1 MTMAQV
7 DESTI
12 WDALREVHDPELP
25 VINVV
30 DLGVIRRVRLGDP
43 IVVDLMPTFVGCP
56 AIEMMKRDIAGRLA
70 ELGPVEVRVIYDEPW
85 TSDRISDAGRDM
97 LHSAG
102 FAPPPRLGNAIRL
115 IPISAEAVTCPYC
128 GSTETHLENLFG
140 PTPCRSIYYCD
151 ACRQPFERFKAV

>member
-30 DLGVIRRVRLGDP
+30 DLGVIRQVRLGDP
-43 IVVDLMPTFVGCP
+43 IVVELMPTFVGCP
-56 AIEMMKRDIAGRLA
+56 AIEMMKRDVAKRLS
-70 ELGPVEVRVIYDEPW
+70 EFGDVEVHVIYDEPW
-85 TSDRISDAGRDM
+85 TSDRISEAGREM

-102 FAPPPRLGNAIRL
+102 FAPPPLLEGAIRL
-115 IPISAEAVTCPYC
+115 IPVSAEAVACPYC
-128 GSTETHLENLFG
+128 GSTKTHLENLFG